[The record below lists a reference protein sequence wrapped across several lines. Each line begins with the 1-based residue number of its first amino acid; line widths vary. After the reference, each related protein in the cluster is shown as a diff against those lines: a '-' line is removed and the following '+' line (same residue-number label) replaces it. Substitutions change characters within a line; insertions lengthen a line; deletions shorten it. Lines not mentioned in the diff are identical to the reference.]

1 VNQAEIDEIE
11 YAALLHDIGRVS
23 IPDPQDAQDASKL
36 ELALTGAGIVR
47 ETGHFPRVAEMI
59 EHQYEPYR
67 RRGEDANPELSM
79 GAKIIKV
86 CSAFDDMTRPGATLG
101 LSTWDVLERLHL
113 GMAYEYDPGVIQ
125 ALTRVLEKRGEA

>member
-1 VNQAEIDEIE
+1 
-11 YAALLHDIGRVS
+11 VS
-23 IPDPQDAQDASKL
+23 IPDPTSMQGTSSL

-47 ETGHFPRVAEMI
+47 ETGHFPDVADMI

-67 RRGEDANPELSM
+67 RRGEVANELPI

-86 CSAFDDMTRPGATLG
+86 ASAYDDFTHPGGAVG

-113 GMAYEYDPGVIQ
+113 GMAYEYDPQVIQ